1 MSGSA
6 HDALFRGH
14 ACFVDEEY
22 TEALKH
28 YATAIEH
35 APGDAD
41 AYSKRA
47 AAHLKLNNN
56 TEAVADQVVDASAS
70 MLKPVRFSSN
80 GQERDADGETQHQ
93 PNTLIYSAVQ
103 RPTTLLKIYPT
114 MPRSLHGT

>member
-56 TEAVADQVVDASAS
+56 TEAVAQADQVADASR
-70 MLKPVRFSSN
+70 PPETTNFSKRGDRNATS
-80 GQERDADGETQHQ
+80 
-93 PNTLIYSAVQ
+93 
-103 RPTTLLKIYPT
+103 TTL
-114 MPRSLHGT
+114 

>member
-56 TEAVADQVVDASAS
+56 TEAVADQVADASR
-70 MLKPVRFSSN
+70 PPETTNFSKREPKRN
-80 GQERDADGETQHQ
+80 I
-93 PNTLIYSAVQ
+93 NTL
-103 RPTTLLKIYPT
+103 
-114 MPRSLHGT
+114 